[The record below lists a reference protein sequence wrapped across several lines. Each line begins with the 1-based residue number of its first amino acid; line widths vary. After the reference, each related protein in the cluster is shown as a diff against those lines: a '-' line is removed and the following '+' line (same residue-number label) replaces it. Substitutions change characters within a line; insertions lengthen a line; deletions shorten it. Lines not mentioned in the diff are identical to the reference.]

1 MHSVIQFVCLFFLK
15 MEMLQSVVR
24 KERCDGV
31 EDVRKAL
38 PSRVLRACRRVVEG
52 LNGVLD

>member
-1 MHSVIQFVCLFFLK
+1 